1 VHADITAS
9 QRQVSDS
16 ALAFSFCSSS
26 IDLSVGRIL
35 EGILSPMSVKEPW
48 GDIERCEA
56 EVYDIQRIFERKTAC
71 DTAEEVVPLP

>member
-1 VHADITAS
+1 MRADIIAS
-9 QRQVSDS
+9 QRQVSDI
-16 ALAFSFCSSS
+16 ALAFSFCAPS

-71 DTAEEVVPLP
+71 DTAEKVISLP